1 MPKAN
6 VLTRYDATDLRVI
19 ENTGRLD
26 ANESIYF
33 ARQLEYI
40 RPQAYQT
47 RRAPL
52 NAVALIPISTDL
64 PAGAKTVT
72 YRMWDTVGMAK
83 IIANYAD
90 DLPRAAVFAREYTS
104 PIRGI
109 GISYGYTF
117 QDIRAA
123 QMSGSNLDTAE
134 QYAAKRGHDETINKL
149 AFGGDAISGLPGFLS
164 NANLPLY
171 VLPSDGT
178 GGLKTFASKTPD
190 QILRDMNGLVN
201 SILTQTKGVH
211 RGTQVWMPLAQYTYI
226 NSTIRGAN
234 SDATILSVWLSAN
247 PGIKVIPVLELAGV
261 GPAGVDSMIA
271 LENDRENFHMEI
283 PMAFMQHAPQLDNLE
298 FTVPCE
304 SRFGGVIVNFPLAFA
319 VANGL

>member
-1 MPKAN
+1 MPKPKDL
-6 VLTRYDATDLRVI
+6 VRYDATDLRVI

-26 ANESIYF
+26 ANESLYF

-52 NAVALIPISTDL
+52 NAMALIPVSTDV

-72 YRMWDTVGMAK
+72 YRMWDSVGMAK

-149 AFGGDAISGLPGFLS
+149 AFGGDTISGLPGFLS
-164 NANLPLY
+164 NVNLPVY

-178 GGLKTFASKTPD
+178 GASKTFASKTPD

-201 SILTQTKGVH
+201 SVLTQTKGVH
-211 RGTQVWMPLAQYTYI
+211 RVNQVWMPLTQYTYI
-226 NSTIRGAN
+226 NSTIRGPN
-234 SDATILSVWLSAN
+234 SDRTILAVWLDAN
-247 PGIKVIPVLELAGV
+247 PGIRVIPVLELTGAG
-261 GPAGVDSMIA
+261 AGGTDLMIA
-271 LENDRENFHMEI
+271 LENDRENFHMEV
-283 PMAFMQHAPQLDNLE
+283 PMSFLQHAPQLDNLE

-319 VANGL
+319 TASGL